1 MQFISCSVSLIC
13 QEGKTCLF
21 KSIMFCSCGLV
32 RSFVIFIN
40 TNKYI
45 EIMFFLIFSKLLSCL
60 QLRQG
65 EREKKAQFG
74 DYLWIICYVLLIYG
88 LFNQNM
94 IIRCVFVTGRR
105 RRRRRRRRKGTYI
118 QPPEGWTS
126 SPSEGGFMKGGG
138 RMGIIGCL
146 S

>member
-65 EREKKAQFG
+65 EREKKTQFG

-105 RRRRRRRRKGTYI
+105 RRRRRRRKGTYI
-118 QPPEGWTS
+118 QPPEGRAS
-126 SPSEGGFMKGGG
+126 SPSEGGFMKGGLG